1 MYPDIPIWLACIF
14 TAGGLWLLKVSAEI
28 FIDGSAATA
37 ARLGIS
43 PFVTGMVVVGFGT
56 SAPELCVSALSGI
69 GGKSDLSL
77 GNAYGSCICNIALIL
92 GVAALIR
99 PLRVS
104 RTVRFF
110 AVPALVAISVLSCC
124 LVSLGNGFSRSDA
137 FVCIGVFAVLLPLYC
152 KFNSSSRAP
161 APGEGK
167 DPAAKT
173 ISAAKGVAML
183 LGGLVLLAG
192 SSHILVWGA
201 VDLALAMGVSELL
214 VGLTILAVGTSL
226 PELASAIVSARRGE
240 DDMVLGNIIG
250 SNLFNTLAVVGVA
263 GAISPFS
270 KISPYILSRDMPAM
284 IALSVSIALFALRK
298 GRAGRLAGAIWL
310 ISYAVYVAA
319 MIMQETP

>member
-1 MYPDIPIWLACIF
+1 
-14 TAGGLWLLKVSAEI
+14 
-28 FIDGSAATA
+28 
-37 ARLGIS
+37 
-43 PFVTGMVVVGFGT
+43 
-56 SAPELCVSALSGI
+56 
-69 GGKSDLSL
+69 
-77 GNAYGSCICNIALIL
+77 
-92 GVAALIR
+92 
-99 PLRVS
+99 
-104 RTVRFF
+104 
-110 AVPALVAISVLSCC
+110 
-124 LVSLGNGFSRSDA
+124 
-137 FVCIGVFAVLLPLYC
+137 
-152 KFNSSSRAP
+152 
-161 APGEGK
+161 
-167 DPAAKT
+167 
-173 ISAAKGVAML
+173 ML

-226 PELASAIVSARRGE
+226 PELASAVVSARRGE

-310 ISYAVYVAA
+310 ISYAVYMAA